1 VFGRQGEYMAG
12 AITRTIMMN
21 VFLGAMSPMVDNWS
35 HLGGALGGAATA
47 YLFGPRLMV
56 KETTSNGGGALTIVD
71 NPILRLPRSL
81 EAIPEKIGDRFRFM
95 RRRMQIES
103 FKSELPEKPWRR
115 NTRQNFR
122 RRPNVPNKSV
132 RPSF

>member
-1 VFGRQGEYMAG
+1 
-12 AITRTIMMN
+12 MN

-56 KETTSNGGGALTIVD
+56 KEMTPNGGRAALTIVD

-95 RRRMQIES
+95 RRRMHVES

-115 NTRQNFR
+115 KTRQDFR
-122 RRPNVPNKSV
+122 RRQNVPNKSV